1 MIVGLGLDACVC
13 VVRRSLWSAVG
24 RRRRGDQRW
33 DSDLGAGRPEEG
45 AGVGA
50 DRMSPARRE
59 RKPSQ
64 QGLQT
69 LEELAVYRK
78 EPGFSRLHDAAE
90 SLSSFRESC
99 SPGFYSS
106 GLGEGSF
113 HASGAVVTVRLS
125 SMAAARTQNREIITP
140 VSLNIKPI
148 YLPGQVIKMSEMAR
162 PGRREWGAWGAGG
175 LCLTRRQLH
184 PAAWFAWNQEPR
196 VPGLRFVGEVSNEEF
211 YAQCLKLDTGS

>member
-1 MIVGLGLDACVC
+1 MTTRSGGHWQPPGQEAIGDHPWLFQASERRPQKGWFYQLIVGLGLDACVC

-24 RRRRGDQRW
+24 RRRRGAQRW

-50 DRMSPARRE
+50 DWMSPARRE

-125 SMAAARTQNREIITP
+125 SMAAARTQNRD
-140 VSLNIKPI
+140 L
-148 YLPGQVIKMSEMAR
+148 
-162 PGRREWGAWGAGG
+162 
-175 LCLTRRQLH
+175 
-184 PAAWFAWNQEPR
+184 
-196 VPGLRFVGEVSNEEF
+196 
-211 YAQCLKLDTGS
+211 